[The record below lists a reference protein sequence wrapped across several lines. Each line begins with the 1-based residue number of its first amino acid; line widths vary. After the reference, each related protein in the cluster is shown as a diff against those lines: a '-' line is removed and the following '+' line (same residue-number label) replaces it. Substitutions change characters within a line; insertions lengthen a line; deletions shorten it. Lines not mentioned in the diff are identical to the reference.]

1 MLLNVS
7 FGIYALLPQG
17 WLFMMLVILCE
28 AVLMSRFLAHSSKN
42 TRIYLSALFSN
53 AVSGLFGIITSLKL
67 NGGWWLVVWF
77 PWVSG
82 HEVNIGNK
90 AELACFLVYYFIAF
104 FLSVLIE
111 LAVNCAL
118 LRKRYALSEIFKA
131 TLKVNIVTYC
141 IGAVLLLFLLTRVA

>member
-7 FGIYALLPQG
+7 FGIYAFLPQG
-17 WLFMMLVILCE
+17 WLFMMFVILCE
-28 AVLMSRFLAHSSKN
+28 AVLMSRFLARSNKN

-53 AVSGLFGIITSLKL
+53 AVSGLFGIISSLQL

-82 HEVNIGNK
+82 REVNVCDK
-90 AELACFLVYYFIAF
+90 AEFAYFLVYYFIAF

-118 LRKRYALSEIFKA
+118 LRKRYVLSEIFKA
-131 TLKVNIVTYC
+131 TLKVNTVTYF
-141 IGAVLLLFLLTRVA
+141 IGAVLLLFILTGVA

>member
-28 AVLMSRFLAHSSKN
+28 AVLMSRFLVHSNKN
-42 TRIYLSALFSN
+42 TRIYLSALLSN
-53 AVSGLFGIITSLKL
+53 VVSGLFGIITSLKL

-82 HEVNIGNK
+82 HEVNVSNK
-90 AELACFLVYYFIAF
+90 AELAYFLVYYFIAF

-118 LRKRYALSEIFKA
+118 LHKRYALSEIFKA

-141 IGAVLLLFLLTRVA
+141 VGGVLLLFLLTRVA

>member
-17 WLFMMLVILCE
+17 WLFMMFVILCE
-28 AVLMSRFLAHSSKN
+28 AVLMSRFLAHSNKN

-53 AVSGLFGIITSLKL
+53 AVSGLFGIISSLKL

-82 HEVNIGNK
+82 HEVNVRDK
-90 AELACFLVYYFIAF
+90 SELVDFLTYYLLAL

-111 LAVNCAL
+111 LAVNCAML
-118 LRKRYALSEIFKA
+118 CRRYALSEIFKA
-131 TLKVNIVTYC
+131 TLKVNIVTYS
-141 IGAVLLLFLLTRVA
+141 IGAVLFLFLLTRVA